1 MALYIKLFN
10 EYGFDFGINSFI
22 ADSEDYQYL
31 KELKPVFVKADK
43 QYLLDTEQNINVL
56 KIVLES
62 LGIKLREPLII
73 NYQEHFS
80 NLSRNFS

>member
-1 MALYIKLFN
+1 MGYLLQFASGSKT
-10 EYGFDFGINSFI
+10 
-22 ADSEDYQYL
+22 YL

-62 LGIKLREPLII
+62 LGIKLIATGVNNIEELDSLNKKEIRLISGMI
-73 NYQEHFS
+73 VDK
-80 NLSRNFS
+80 LD